1 MCRQPIKEKTNE
13 KFLQDPAF
21 DFLRHERIR
30 ADHGACNHGPG
41 VRRSHRGTK
50 PQVEDSDHYTLT
62 FLNADFALSRDR
74 SNIRDQAE
82 SLIIFVAD
90 PLGKIVKDAQVVTTI
105 VGPHGDQLMR
115 RAHPYKGGYV
125 INTKA
130 LPPGMYRVETEI
142 ATNGWLLT
150 DEFNFCERDK
160 GRGWGRVRR
169 RKLGTRG
176 WGLDEKRG

>member
-1 MCRQPIKEKTNE
+1 MKNFFKTLLSIFCAMSVSAPTTVLATTDQE
-13 KFLQDPAF
+13 FEEVTEEQ
-21 DFLRHERIR
+21 ESQI
-30 ADHGACNHGPG
+30 
-41 VRRSHRGTK
+41 
-50 PQVEDSDHYTLT
+50 EDSDDYTLT
-62 FLNADFALSRDR
+62 FLNADFVLSRDR
-74 SNIRDQAE
+74 SDIRDQAE

-130 LPPGMYRVETEI
+130 LTPGMYRVEAEI

-150 DEFNFCERDK
+150 DEFNFLR
-160 GRGWGRVRR
+160 
-169 RKLGTRG
+169 T
-176 WGLDEKRG
+176 

>member
-1 MCRQPIKEKTNE
+1 MKNFFKTLLSIFCVMNVSAPTTVLATTGQE
-13 KFLQDPAF
+13 FEELTEEQ
-21 DFLRHERIR
+21 E
-30 ADHGACNHGPG
+30 
-41 VRRSHRGTK
+41 
-50 PQVEDSDHYTLT
+50 PQVEDSDDYTLT

-130 LPPGMYRVETEI
+130 LTARNVPRR
-142 ATNGWLLT
+142 NGNRHQRLAV
-150 DEFNFCERDK
+150 DR
-160 GRGWGRVRR
+160 
-169 RKLGTRG
+169 
-176 WGLDEKRG
+176 